1 LFVLFILVPLLEVY
15 ILVKVGGVIGALP
28 TIALVVLTAV
38 AGAALL
44 RQQGL
49 ATVRRVQ
56 QSLDRGEAP
65 ARELVGGLFLLLGGA
80 LLLTPGFFTDL
91 FGFMCLLPGTRD
103 WMATRLLEQL
113 LQRGTVHVA
122 ARQQRGPGHVIDG
135 EYSRDD

>member
-1 LFVLFILVPLLEVY
+1 
-15 ILVKVGGVIGALP
+15 
-28 TIALVVLTAV
+28 
-38 AGAALL
+38 
-44 RQQGL
+44 
-49 ATVRRVQ
+49 VQ